1 MFILSLFIPPV
12 QLHPPD
18 MLHLQLLP
26 LMPADAVYRRYRHV
40 YRQTAE
46 AGEHDH
52 HADEPYIGR
61 HPSAQIAESVVYP
74 VRHVP
79 DPFFQSVHFLSF
91 LSYRSMVLK
100 SRFSTILNCSIVKP
114 CGLLSDLTEFNSRQ
128 RVTRLRSVML
138 LDLTSDCRA

>member
-1 MFILSLFIPPV
+1 MFILSLFIPLYSSIRLICSICNCSPSC
-12 QLHPPD
+12 
-18 MLHLQLLP
+18 LP
-26 LMPADAVYRRYRHV
+26 MRYRRYRHV